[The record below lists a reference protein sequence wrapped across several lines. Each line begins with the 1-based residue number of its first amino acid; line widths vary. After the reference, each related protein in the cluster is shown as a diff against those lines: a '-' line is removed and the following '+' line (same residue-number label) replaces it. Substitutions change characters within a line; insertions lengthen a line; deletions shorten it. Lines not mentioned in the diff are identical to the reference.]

1 MPIVILIFGAILI
14 VAAYKNTYGTLFSN
28 LQSDV
33 PGFAVW
39 FAAIAVVGGLQYVP
53 GLKVPARWLLAL
65 VLLVLFMSNYQRILS
80 GIQSASSGAG
90 SSTAAV
96 TDPATQYATNATA
109 PTSAQVSGTSSTSS
123 SSGNV
128 NSVQQAA
135 SVISSYDPNT
145 YLTAFLSNAGFGAA

>member
-14 VAAYKNTYGTLFSN
+14 VSAYKNTYGTLFSN

-53 GLKVPARWLLAL
+53 GLRTPARWLLAL
-65 VLLVLFMSNYQRILS
+65 VLLVLFMSNYQKILA

-90 SSTAAV
+90 SAATAQ

-109 PTSAQVSGTSSTSS
+109 PTSAEIAGTSS
-123 SSGNV
+123 SSSSTSNT
-128 NSVQQAA
+128 ATA
-135 SVISSYDPNT
+135 LSYDPNT
-145 YLTAFLSNAGFGAA
+145 YLTAFMANAGFGGA